1 MHPAATGGRSSFVAW
16 KVTLMHCKIR
26 IARAGVLLLAL
37 LALSSLAGC
46 ARTVGM
52 QHDERDGGMDR
63 SRPDGGGTGGG
74 MHGGM
79 GGGM

>member
-1 MHPAATGGRSSFVAW
+1 MYGKCHIVRT
-16 KVTLMHCKIR
+16 
-26 IARAGVLLLAL
+26 GVLLLAL
-37 LALSSLAGC
+37 LALSSLPGC
-46 ARTVGM
+46 ARTAGM

-63 SRPDGGGTGGG
+63 SRTDGGGMGGG